1 MNDVLYVGF
10 NRRVAAIDQRSGAVI
25 WQWTASHGTGF
36 VSLLLEGEQLFVSVN
51 GYLYALDARTG
62 AQLWH
67 NPMKGF
73 GYGVTSLCSS
83 RGRSGDAL
91 LGEAQAQAARHSAAG
106 TSHGGGGGGD

>member
-10 NRRVAAIDQRSGAVI
+10 NRRVAAIDQRSGSVI
-25 WQWTASHGTGF
+25 WQWKASHGTGF
-36 VSLLLEGEQLFVSVN
+36 VSLLLEGEKLFVSVN

-73 GYGVTSLCSS
+73 GYGVASLCSS

-91 LGEAQAQAARHSAAG
+91 LGQAQARAAQSDG
-106 TSHGGGGGGD
+106 GSHGSGDGGD

>member
-10 NRRVAAIDQRSGAVI
+10 NRRVAAIDQRSGSII
-25 WQWTASHGTGF
+25 WQWKASHGSGF

-51 GYLYALDARTG
+51 GHIYALDARTG

-73 GYGVTSLCSS
+73 FYGVTSLCTS

-91 LGEAQAQAARHSAAG
+91 LGEAQARRTRRNEAG
-106 TSHGGGGGGD
+106 SS